1 MLRHRVTIEYVIAEN
16 YVRDVPSLAY
26 DDVMDIMQ
34 LHDEDG
40 ESCTVTLVELCV
52 WPGCDKIATHPGVGA
67 LPDEGNRYCTDHA
80 VGGG

>member
-1 MLRHRVTIEYVIAEN
+1 MLRHRVIIEYVIAEN

-34 LHDEDG
+34 LHEDDG
-40 ESCTVTLVELCV
+40 ESCTVTLVELCM
-52 WPGCDKIATHPGVGA
+52 WPGW
-67 LPDEGNRYCTDHA
+67 NRYCADHA